1 MFGCVGDFV
10 VNCVSIC
17 NWLTNEMDIIDQ
29 LVRIGRYHSRGLN
42 SFAFSYVEVMRTN
55 IFKNMVCT
63 GECNLLVYSCLCI
76 VRGSNSI
83 TS

>member
-1 MFGCVGDFV
+1 
-10 VNCVSIC
+10 
-17 NWLTNEMDIIDQ
+17 MDLIDQ

-63 GECNLLVYSCLCI
+63 GECNLLVIHAYALCGVQI
-76 VRGSNSI
+76 LLHHRYI
-83 TS
+83 TY